1 MRTSQAP
8 RLTPRR
14 IENLP
19 PKDKPYRVPDTG
31 APAPGLM
38 LMIYPSGRRAWLSRL
53 TISAGHL
60 PPATL
65 GEPLRRRPGRRVDVQ
80 IGPWPQWSLNDAR
93 ERHGENAAAASRGH
107 DPRYL
112 VAASDV
118 VPLFGEMMERWLAHL
133 TRLGE
138 MASTTIAAHR
148 QRWSAYLSRLDGVPV
163 DQLARQHIAPEL
175 TRAAERSPVQ
185 ARATLSTLRS
195 ALEWAHGQGWIEEN
209 PAAGMKPAT
218 YGGKAGKARSVTL
231 AIEELREVWSTLE
244 VCHLSP
250 AMVAALRMLILT
262 GARRAEVAGMR
273 WEEVDIKDGVWHL
286 PANRTKTKE
295 ARDVYL
301 CEEALSI
308 LRVRLPAAKGPV
320 FRAIGHDK
328 PLTPDSL
335 STAVKRLQRQPDQQG
350 KGGGLLARLG
360 AEKPFTAHDLRRSA
374 ATLWGEHLAVAPH
387 IIERLLGHTP
397 ANAIEAVY
405 QRQRYQSEQR
415 EVIDRWGALLL
426 DHVIND
432 PGAAVVPFRRNTTAS
447 V

>member
-19 PKDKPYRVPDTG
+19 PRDKPYRVPDNG
-31 APAPGLM
+31 ATAPGLM
-38 LMIYPSGRRAWLSRL
+38 LLIYPSGRRAWLSRL
-53 TISAGHL
+53 TVSAGHL

-80 IGPWPQWSLNDAR
+80 IGPWPQWNIDDAR
-93 ERHGENAAAASRGH
+93 ERHSENAAAAARGH

-112 VAASDV
+112 VAASEV
-118 VPLFGEMMERWLAHL
+118 VPLFGDMMELWLAHL

-148 QRWSAYLSRLDGVPV
+148 QRWQAYLSRLDGVPV
-163 DQLARQHIAPEL
+163 DQLSRQHIAPEL

-185 ARATLSTLRS
+185 ARATLSTLRT
-195 ALEWAHGQGWIEEN
+195 ALEWAHGQGWIEDN
-209 PAAGMKPAT
+209 PAAAMKPST

-231 AIEELREVWSTLE
+231 TIEEIREVWSTLE
-244 VCHLSP
+244 VCLLSP

-286 PANRTKTKE
+286 PAARTKTKE
-295 ARDVYL
+295 DRDVYL
-301 CEEALSI
+301 CEEALEI
-308 LRVRLPAAKGPV
+308 LRARLPAAKGPV

-360 AEKPFTAHDLRRSA
+360 AEKPFTVHDLRRSA

-387 IIERLLGHTP
+387 IIERLLGHAP